1 MIERDNYEAFFLDYY
16 EGNLSPSQVKELY
29 TFLDANP
36 DLRETFEEYEHI
48 SLKDVEDELLHK
60 KDFFGDKDI
69 LKREEVN
76 ADNIDEYIILL
87 NDNSLSEKDNE
98 QLERFLKKNP
108 SFSPLKNEYKKTI
121 LTPDTAKVFSNKQDL
136 KKVALE
142 ITKANEEDRLIEFSE
157 GLLYGPHAVDFKT
170 HLDLNPALQVDL
182 KKLSATKLVAD
193 RSIVFPDKEILYN
206 IPKRKRRGIFYFTAA
221 AAGLVVFLLSYML
234 LNNSVN
240 IDEGKQYS
248 TAKPSEDIKITD
260 TNSNKIENNINT
272 AAADSKKIYN
282 NKGVAKQ
289 KLLIAAAVDTVPQK
303 SQDKFNTTIAINT
316 VFPDSQAVVE
326 EKPKSFNANS
336 VAVYSEKKKQDS
348 TIVTENQFV
357 SVKDF
362 FLNRIR
368 ANKKAKNNPDC
379 EGEKNKLTMNDV
391 IAMCSA
397 LVQKAGGSDVEII
410 TQENACGEAVAVVVK
425 ANNWEFESPLV
436 K

>member
-16 EGNLSPSQVKELY
+16 EGNLSPSKVKELY
-29 TFLDANP
+29 AFLDANP

-48 SLKDVEDELLHK
+48 TLKDVEDELLHK
-60 KDFFGDKDI
+60 KDLFGDKDI

-76 ADNIDEYIILL
+76 ADNIDEYVILS
-87 NDNSLSEKDNE
+87 NDNSISEKDQE

-108 SFSPLKNEYKKTI
+108 SFSSLKNEYKKTI
-121 LTPDTAKVFSNKQDL
+121 LTPNTAETFENKQVL
-136 KKVALE
+136 RKSVLE

-157 GLLYGPHAVDFKT
+157 GLLNGLHANTFQK
-170 HLDLNPALQVDL
+170 HLDLNPALQVEL

-193 RSIVFPDKEILYN
+193 RSIVFPDKKTLYN

-234 LNNSVN
+234 LNNSIN
-240 IDEGKQYS
+240 TDETKQYS
-248 TAKPSEDIKITD
+248 NVKSPADTKITER
-260 TNSNKIENNINT
+260 NSTKNENNVIT
-272 AAADSKKIYN
+272 VAADTKKIYN
-282 NKGVAKQ
+282 NKRVTKQ
-289 KLLIAAAVDTVPQK
+289 EPLIANVIDSVPQT
-303 SQDKFNTTIAINT
+303 SPDNFSNTIAVNNIL
-316 VFPDSQAVVE
+316 PDSQAVVE
-326 EKPKSFNANS
+326 EKPKSFNATS
-336 VAVYSEKKKQDS
+336 VAVYSENKKNDS
-348 TIVTENQFV
+348 TVVTMNEFV

-379 EGEKNKLTMNDV
+379 EGEKNKLTANDV

-397 LVQKAGGSDVEII
+397 LLKKAGGSDVEIL
-410 TQENACGEAVAVVVK
+410 TQENACGQAVAVMVK
-425 ANNWEFESPLV
+425 TNNWEFESPLI